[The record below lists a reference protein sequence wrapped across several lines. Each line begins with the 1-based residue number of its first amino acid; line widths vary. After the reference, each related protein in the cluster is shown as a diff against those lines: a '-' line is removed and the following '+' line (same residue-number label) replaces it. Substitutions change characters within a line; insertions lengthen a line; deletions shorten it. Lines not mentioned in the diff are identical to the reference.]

1 MGSRGGG
8 LGRCGESQSL
18 LIVMPVRPAEEVM
31 ESKAGHQEER
41 PGQRHSFEATD
52 VWGLMSCGA

>member
-18 LIVMPVRPAEEVM
+18 LIVMPVRPADG
-31 ESKAGHQEER
+31 SDGAAKWACQEES
-41 PGQRHSFEATD
+41 PG
-52 VWGLMSCGA
+52 